1 MKNIIILVLSFIF
14 SVNVYADNWTSTA
27 VWTASSGQ
35 VNCWT
40 TFSHGITHY
49 WIPNSNV
56 AVAWAWGGTVNCT
69 THSYYSSSDHSVAF
83 TYNNW
88 WITACPAWEMVV
100 SWNWTNAIT
109 CRKYDDTP
117 PSASDITSS
126 ILNWWYFRANNSIP
140 INITWSAAWESPI
153 VTLQWQFENVNN
165 ELTLNSAKSSTSD
178 NTPATANILETN
190 EDISKVD
197 NYRTANNYRNYIYN
211 ITNICDEAWNC
222 TVNPTSF
229 NYNVYAWYV
238 NLWNSSTS
246 WSANFVWQTADASV
260 KTLTLTLNDA
270 YNNKVVPVYQSN
282 GTTIVRD
289 IDFILNYNNSLYLN
303 QYNKTWVWVEISWFD
318 DSTYANSVIW
328 NSQTKTTT
336 INNKANNDWVYNL
349 NFKVYTPTYSSSA
362 TNWREFVD
370 WNFNIN
376 NIVSDLSDNTV
387 NDSLYWARDFEFA
400 PLYKTDITWSIIN
413 KWFIVGTTQTWTLD
427 VTSWGTKN
435 VYLEYGYYDWALTDP
450 HRQHTKIDLN
460 YKKSSWASWD
470 VSTEWY
476 TNPSSALSLFWTS
489 SSNLFTKLVQ
499 DGTLTTAEQNT
510 YFATHIQTTV
520 WWKTTVYSSDIYW
533 MDRYNWT
540 PNWDNTSQRWV
551 KITWLTHSQNQVD
564 LVTWQSTSDISLL
577 WNLEKSYLQRDIRK
591 NSYSLI
597 KEVTTSNWTRVVSNV
612 NQVSPWKRLWDI
624 LYFGWLNW
632 ENVEINIAN
641 YSWVKTIL
649 VQWWNVYIKSNV
661 LASNKTTDILWII
674 ALKNDSTWNW
684 WNIYIHP
691 DVLEVDA
698 VMYADRAIVSYDW
711 TEISPDNGWTYEYL
725 SKQLYIYWT
734 VFSNNTIGWSVQSPY
749 LCPFY
754 ITSCTLDNAQK
765 YDMNYL
771 RRWYETKQSWSYA
784 DYPVII
790 NYNSLIQ
797 ITPPPLFEKE

>member
-260 KTLTLTLNDA
+260 KTLTLTLNDT

-289 IDFILNYNNSLYLN
+289 IDFILNYNNTLYLN

-328 NSQTKTTT
+328 NSQNKSTT
-336 INNKANNDWVYNL
+336 INNKAN
-349 NFKVYTPTYSSSA
+349 K
-362 TNWREFVD
+362 
-370 WNFNIN
+370 
-376 NIVSDLSDNTV
+376 
-387 NDSLYWARDFEFA
+387 
-400 PLYKTDITWSIIN
+400 
-413 KWFIVGTTQTWTLD
+413 
-427 VTSWGTKN
+427 
-435 VYLEYGYYDWALTDP
+435 
-450 HRQHTKIDLN
+450 
-460 YKKSSWASWD
+460 
-470 VSTEWY
+470 
-476 TNPSSALSLFWTS
+476 
-489 SSNLFTKLVQ
+489 
-499 DGTLTTAEQNT
+499 
-510 YFATHIQTTV
+510 
-520 WWKTTVYSSDIYW
+520 
-533 MDRYNWT
+533 
-540 PNWDNTSQRWV
+540 
-551 KITWLTHSQNQVD
+551 
-564 LVTWQSTSDISLL
+564 
-577 WNLEKSYLQRDIRK
+577 
-591 NSYSLI
+591 
-597 KEVTTSNWTRVVSNV
+597 
-612 NQVSPWKRLWDI
+612 
-624 LYFGWLNW
+624 
-632 ENVEINIAN
+632 
-641 YSWVKTIL
+641 
-649 VQWWNVYIKSNV
+649 
-661 LASNKTTDILWII
+661 
-674 ALKNDSTWNW
+674 
-684 WNIYIHP
+684 
-691 DVLEVDA
+691 
-698 VMYADRAIVSYDW
+698 
-711 TEISPDNGWTYEYL
+711 
-725 SKQLYIYWT
+725 
-734 VFSNNTIGWSVQSPY
+734 
-749 LCPFY
+749 
-754 ITSCTLDNAQK
+754 
-765 YDMNYL
+765 
-771 RRWYETKQSWSYA
+771 
-784 DYPVII
+784 
-790 NYNSLIQ
+790 
-797 ITPPPLFEKE
+797 